1 MAKDTV
7 KCQYCGEEFSPR
19 GIKSHE
25 KACEKNPKNKNL
37 VTVNSPKKENLE
49 DKDVLVIDAKEGEV
63 ELENEGEV
71 TIISPKLEEKIK
83 MQLND
88 EVALVKNEKKPYEPK
103 NVKIV
108 LKKYHR
114 CNIGGNWYE
123 FFPDKQ
129 YIVPDNVKEIL
140 MKVDLLKPL

>member
-1 MAKDTV
+1 MAKDVV
-7 KCQYCGEEFSPR
+7 KCQYCGEEFNSR

-25 KACEKNPKNKNL
+25 RACSKNPDNKE
-37 VTVNSPKKENLE
+37 VITVNPKKEE
-49 DKDVLVIDAKEGEV
+49 VKEEK
-63 ELENEGEV
+63 ENIE
-71 TIISPKLEEKIK
+71 IISPDLKDKIERK
-83 MQLND
+83 LND

-129 YIVPDNVKEIL
+129 YIVPENVKKIL